1 MASCYAFF
9 SSLSLQRAIARHQLV
24 QAQLLMTSSLS
35 MGLLRSQLIEELE
48 REVASQEEGD
58 GEDDDV

>member
-1 MASCYAFF
+1 MASCYAF